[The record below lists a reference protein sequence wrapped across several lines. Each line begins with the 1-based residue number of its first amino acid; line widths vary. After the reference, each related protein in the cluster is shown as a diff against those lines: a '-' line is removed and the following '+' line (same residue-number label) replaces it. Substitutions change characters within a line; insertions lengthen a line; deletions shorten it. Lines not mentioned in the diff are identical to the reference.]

1 MTFLEITLSNR
12 TMMLLGA
19 LAIIAILFIVFFV
32 AKRLNKKTN

>member
-19 LAIIAILFIVFFV
+19 LATISIVLIIFFV
-32 AKRLNKKTN
+32 AKRLNKKKN